1 MQMEL
6 LQRQYANQFREELCK
21 NSKKES
27 RNKLQGW
34 VKKERQNNNF
44 EHIA

>member
-21 NSKKES
+21 NSKKGES
-27 RNKLQGW
+27 EQTTRFGKKGLQNSNT
-34 VKKERQNNNF
+34 E
-44 EHIA
+44 